1 MTYVNNSNFIK
12 AVKFIYQ
19 NIDKPINLELI
30 AKNIGT
36 SVSTLKRVFVEA
48 TGSSAGNFIRSLRM
62 ERAFRS
68 LKNKEESVL
77 EIALSN
83 GLENASAFARS
94 FKKSFGYTPSCARN
108 KINIVSEL
116 ESVSLEDPEIIE
128 IDEFKIQAV
137 TKKGSYFECAPL
149 AWEILKGQVD
159 GIVLGDDFT
168 GTFIGIA
175 HDNPHDGEI
184 AWDQV
189 RFSAGI
195 VHLEQD
201 FGMNE
206 ISIAKGSYAKF
217 KYIGKLNNMGLAY
230 HYIYGTWLNKTSI
243 KIDDKNPAFIIMNK
257 FPDDFKEQR
266 VSIYVPLCS
275 FIVDDN
281 NSVA

>member
-217 KYIGKLNNMGLAY
+217 KYI
-230 HYIYGTWLNKTSI
+230 YGTWLNKTSI